1 MEEKKFFTCRYDI
14 TFKEIF
20 MKEENKDLL
29 IALIESILNIKIKE
43 ITYLNLEKNNGNIYV
58 RRKHFDFHVKTEK
71 ENIHIEV
78 NNYLQD
84 FVRPRNMAFICNS
97 YSKEVLK
104 GKQYDE
110 NMEFIQINLTYNM
123 INLYKEKNK
132 FHDEEALRI
141 YKVRDDKGKN
151 FVNNF
156 TIYELNMDYYINLWY
171 SKNEKMI
178 DKYKYLIMLDLKPEE
193 LNNLSKKDKVIN
205 KYMEEVKKV
214 NEDPDFYEFVTAE
227 QDNEFIEN
235 SLRAQ
240 FRKEGLE
247 EGRVEGLKLG
257 KEEGKEEGRAEGRA
271 EGIKETAKK
280 LKENGVSIDIIS
292 KSTGLTIEE
301 IEKLV

>member
-1 MEEKKFFTCRYDI
+1 MEEKEFFTCRYDI

-257 KEEGKEEGRAEGRA
+257 KEEGKEEGRAEG
-271 EGIKETAKK
+271 IKETAKK